1 MNGTYGI
8 VKPSILNP
16 ALDVEVWYHYR
27 PTRNSE
33 DSSFTNFRQIE
44 NVNEVITVS
53 TRDMATVATG
63 DTDNTLPGMFQL
75 KLPLTYFN
83 QRGFYTIYIKPRE
96 MVCTIKDIGS
106 LSTYPDVRG
115 IVLDLNEID
124 TQFSSIF
131 ENNQLSGYR
140 IEFIDNGVRQNIY
153 RIVTTN
159 AKCEPV
165 TQNLVSNSSKSN
177 GYRYNDSATYTFITV
192 TPSLAPSFKPNA
204 TPFIGRVGQQIIVT
218 NTKFNPICLEVEL
231 VAHDIETVTN
241 MLEGNQIRSL
251 DKGLVTTYNDDN
263 EIYNQTEFFT
273 VADPSTGRP
282 MSEVRKKRNDNI
294 DTTIDSEG
302 MFNL

>member
-302 MFNL
+302 MFSL

>member
-53 TRDMATVATG
+53 TRDMSTVATG

-251 DKGLVTTYNDDN
+251 DRGLVTTYNDDN

-302 MFNL
+302 MFSL

>member
-83 QRGFYTIYIKPRE
+83 QRGFYTVYIKPRE

-302 MFNL
+302 MFSL